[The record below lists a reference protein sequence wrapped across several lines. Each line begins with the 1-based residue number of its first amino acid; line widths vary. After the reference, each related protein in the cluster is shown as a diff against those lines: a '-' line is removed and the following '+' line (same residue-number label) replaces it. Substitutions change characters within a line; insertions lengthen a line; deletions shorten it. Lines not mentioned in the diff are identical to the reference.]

1 MVLGTVK
8 LKHRNSTI
16 SPSTRRR
23 DVEIELTA
31 RKNITKEFTI
41 VFYEIQFIVIRN
53 SKLAGSSKS
62 PSKWM
67 LAQEHHSCCPS
78 SVEFE
83 RYRKNLVF
91 LTIAPMR
98 LRSDFRAAVTIKNRL
113 HRESAKER
121 AELFFHQYQRWHPS
135 SRCSW
140 WNWNVQK
147 MLELTSSIL
156 FFFGF
161 VAVVFAYS

>member
-1 MVLGTVK
+1 MSDTMVLGTVG

-16 SPSTRRR
+16 SFSTRRR
-23 DVEIELTA
+23 GVAKELTA

-41 VFYEIQFIVIRN
+41 VFYEILQFIVIRN
-53 SKLAGSSKS
+53 SKVVGSSKS

-67 LAQEHHSCCPS
+67 LAQEDHPCCPS
-78 SVEFE
+78 SEEFE
-83 RYRKNLVF
+83 IYRKNLVF

-147 MLELTSSIL
+147 LLELTSSIL
-156 FFFGF
+156 FLDLLQ
-161 VAVVFAYS
+161 